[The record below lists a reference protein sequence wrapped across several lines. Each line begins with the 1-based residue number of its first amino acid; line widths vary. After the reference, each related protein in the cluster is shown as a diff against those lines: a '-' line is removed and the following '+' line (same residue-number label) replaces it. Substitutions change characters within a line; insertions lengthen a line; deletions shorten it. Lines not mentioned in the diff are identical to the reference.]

1 MYVEHMNITRL
12 TITGMSCEA
21 CVSHTKKAL
30 EAVPGVQSADVTL
43 TPGGAVVA
51 HEGVDT
57 GALVAAV
64 AEEGYEAQVE

>member
-1 MYVEHMNITRL
+1 MYVQHMNITRL
-12 TITGMSCEA
+12 KITGMSCEA

-43 TPGGAVVA
+43 PGGAVVA

-57 GALVAAV
+57 GKLVAAV